1 LEGLGPDRQEDLKNE
16 GVRGGNVD
24 WQSYHRLFVKAQ
36 RRLEKRHYRQRVDLL
51 VYEKQR
57 QEILKD
63 LNADPY
69 VD

>member
-1 LEGLGPDRQEDLKNE
+1 
-16 GVRGGNVD
+16 VD

-36 RRLEKRHYRQRVDLL
+36 KRLEKRHYRQRVDLL